1 MRRLGVC
8 RALTVVSLL
17 LPALGLASVP
27 ARAATPS
34 AAPQGGP
41 QAVVPAVLPKA
52 PAADTGLEI
61 SLSSVSP
68 AIAGPG
74 QSVTVA
80 GTVTN
85 RGSSAVP
92 RPVARVVLGSQPLA
106 VREDVD
112 RWAAAS
118 GPAQGRE
125 VGRSSLGASI
135 APGATVPFRVQVDGA
150 AGLREPTYGALPLSV
165 EVSDTSLRTF
175 AGYQRLKQ
183 YQPMRLGWVV
193 PLTLDPDPALFGAE
207 GDARQAAW
215 DRALGAGSRVSR
227 VLESTESTGS
237 APVTWAIDPSLLPSL
252 LPEETGEPVS
262 SDAKASKTSE
272 AALRSAVEERIRASA
287 PRHSPWV
294 LPDTDADVAAV
305 ADAGTSSDLVPEL
318 VSRAATVARAVDG
331 RADVAWPADGQ
342 HTPARESALRR
353 LYSQPRL
360 GAQLAAQSS
369 LPLDGNTQDAH
380 RRSAD
385 GLPVLA
391 YDDSLSAL
399 LAQVETP
406 ESAALGVQRF
416 IADTAALLDER
427 PGTSSRSVL
436 VAAPRSFSPD
446 PTAAATFFETAA
458 SIPWL
463 EPVTTDTLLTDARKA
478 VPMPKEV
485 GTRPTPTPSPSTPS
499 PGAAPPS
506 TPPADPYSESRPL
519 LTQRRVESLE
529 QSLDTVR
536 GVALIRD
543 DGDAFAR
550 TWGRAAEQL
559 ASSRWRAGPAG
570 WTRLNAGIQAATR
583 ETTSSIRVSRSNIN
597 FLAETGRLQI
607 TVTNDLDVAVENVK
621 LTLEPATPRL
631 RIDSQ
636 PPVMRIGPNSR
647 ATAIV
652 GVTTLAAGSVPLR
665 TTLTTP
671 DGTVIG
677 QGADVVVQVTP
688 TGDWVYWTL
697 GGFAGIILVLG
708 IWRSVRRKPEPVN
721 AAEPV
726 PSPQG
731 TA

>member
-27 ARAATPS
+27 AQAAIPA
-34 AAPQGGP
+34 AAPQAGP
-41 QAVVPAVLPKA
+41 QAVVPAVVPKA

-125 VGRSSLGASI
+125 VGRSSLGTSI
-135 APGATVPFRVQVDGA
+135 APGATAPFRVQVDGA

-165 EVSDTSLRTF
+165 EVGDTSLRTF

-207 GDARQAAW
+207 GDARQVAW

-360 GAQLAAQSS
+360 GAQLASQSS
-369 LPLDGNTQDAH
+369 LPLAGNTQDAH

-399 LAQVETP
+399 LGPGGDPGERRTRCPAVHRRHGCPARRATRHVLAV
-406 ESAALGVQRF
+406 SAG
-416 IADTAALLDER
+416 
-427 PGTSSRSVL
+427 
-436 VAAPRSFSPD
+436 
-446 PTAAATFFETAA
+446 
-458 SIPWL
+458 
-463 EPVTTDTLLTDARKA
+463 
-478 VPMPKEV
+478 
-485 GTRPTPTPSPSTPS
+485 
-499 PGAAPPS
+499 
-506 TPPADPYSESRPL
+506 
-519 LTQRRVESLE
+519 
-529 QSLDTVR
+529 
-536 GVALIRD
+536 
-543 DGDAFAR
+543 
-550 TWGRAAEQL
+550 GRAAVVQSRPDRRGHVLRDRRVHPL
-559 ASSRWRAGPAG
+559 ARAGDHRHPAG
-570 WTRLNAGIQAATR
+570 
-583 ETTSSIRVSRSNIN
+583 
-597 FLAETGRLQI
+597 
-607 TVTNDLDVAVENVK
+607 
-621 LTLEPATPRL
+621 
-631 RIDSQ
+631 
-636 PPVMRIGPNSR
+636 
-647 ATAIV
+647 
-652 GVTTLAAGSVPLR
+652 
-665 TTLTTP
+665 
-671 DGTVIG
+671 
-677 QGADVVVQVTP
+677 
-688 TGDWVYWTL
+688 
-697 GGFAGIILVLG
+697 
-708 IWRSVRRKPEPVN
+708 
-721 AAEPV
+721 
-726 PSPQG
+726 
-731 TA
+731 

>member
-27 ARAATPS
+27 AQAGSPT
-34 AAPQGGP
+34 AAPQ
-41 QAVVPAVLPKA
+41 ASVPRA

-61 SLSSVSP
+61 SLSSVTP
-68 AIAGPG
+68 AIARPG
-74 QSVTVA
+74 QDVTVA

-92 RPVARVVLGSQPLA
+92 RPVARVVLGSQQLA

-135 APGATVPFRVQVDGA
+135 APGDTAAFRVQVEDA
-150 AGLREPTYGALPLSV
+150 AGLRQPTYGALPLSV
-165 EVSDTSLRTF
+165 EVGDTSLRTF

-183 YQPMRLGWVV
+183 YQPLRLGWVV
-193 PLTLDPDPALFGAE
+193 PLTLDPEPALFGAE
-207 GDARQAAW
+207 GDDRDAAW
-215 DRALGAGSRVSR
+215 EKALGSGSRLSR
-227 VLESTESTGS
+227 VVEATES

-252 LPEETGEPVS
+252 LPSQTGQPAPTGTDAEPS
-262 SDAKASKTSE
+262 PE
-272 AALRSAVEERIRASA
+272 AALRSAAEERIRSSTAQ
-287 PRHSPWV
+287 HSPWV

-305 ADAGTSSDLVPEL
+305 ADAGVSTGLVPEL
-318 VSRAATVARAVDG
+318 VSRSAAVARAVDG
-331 RADVAWPADGQ
+331 RADVAWPVDGR
-342 HTPARESALRR
+342 HTPAREAALRR
-353 LYSQPRL
+353 LYTQPRL
-360 GAQLAAQSS
+360 GAQLAAQSA
-369 LPLDGNTQDAH
+369 LPLGGNTQDAH

-391 YDDSLSAL
+391 YDDRLSAL
-399 LAQVETP
+399 LGQTGS
-406 ESAALGVQRF
+406 SAAAALSIQRF
-416 IADTAALLDER
+416 IADTVALLDER

-446 PTAAATFFETAA
+446 PTAAAAFFEAAA

-463 EPVTTDTLLTDARKA
+463 EPVGTDTLLADAKQA
-478 VPMPKEV
+478 VPMPKQV
-485 GTRPTPTPSPSTPS
+485 GTRPTTPTPS
-499 PGAAPPS
+499 AS
-506 TPPADPYSESRPL
+506 TPPADPYADAPAL
-519 LTQRRVESLE
+519 LTRQRLLALE
-529 QSLDTVR
+529 QGLRTVR
-536 GVALIRD
+536 GVALVRD
-543 DGDAFAR
+543 DGDAFTR
-550 TWGRAAEQL
+550 TWARATEQL
-559 ASSRWRAGPAG
+559 ASSRWRAAPAG
-570 WTRLNAGIQAATR
+570 WARLSAGIQAATR

-636 PPVMRIGPNSR
+636 PPVMRIGAKSR

-721 AAEPV
+721 AAEPL
-726 PSPQG
+726 PTSQG